1 MDGNQIESL
10 TEATKDAG
18 RHFAKAA
25 FEVAAGV
32 SALVVGIVKTVKNDD
47 DTSGP
52 ETVERIV
59 VE

>member
-1 MDGNQIESL
+1 MDTTPIDPL
-10 TEATKDAG
+10 TEAAKDAG

-32 SALVVGIVKTVKNDD
+32 SALFIGVVRTVRSDEARAE
-47 DTSGP
+47 P
-52 ETVERIV
+52 ETGERIV

>member
-1 MDGNQIESL
+1 MDTPIEPL
-10 TEATKDAG
+10 TEATKEAG

-32 SALVVGIVKTVKNDD
+32 SALFVGIVKVVRSEDP
-47 DTSGP
+47 GP
-52 ETVERIV
+52 ERDSGERIV

>member
-1 MDGNQIESL
+1 MDTPIEPL
-10 TEATKDAG
+10 TEATKEAG

-32 SALVVGIVKTVKNDD
+32 SALLVGIVKVVRNE
-47 DTSGP
+47 DTDPERESG
-52 ETVERIV
+52 ERIV